1 MHTKR
6 VLRDSL
12 FYIRV
17 MDLYC
22 GVMFPVAFAMVQGY
36 IKVYRKQNCMKKRVE
51 KKLTRYERAAV
62 LHYVMALVFFVTV
75 FMQVVSLSFRA
86 AILPLILGAASLVIG
101 TIYLYCDKKKC

>member
-1 MHTKR
+1 
-6 VLRDSL
+6 
-12 FYIRV
+12 
-17 MDLYC
+17 
-22 GVMFPVAFAMVQGY
+22 
-36 IKVYRKQNCMKKRVE
+36 MKKRVE

-101 TIYLYCDKKKC
+101 TIYLYCDKKKLEKKCWGRVDGSSFLNGAIMKCGQKDNDPDGH